1 MNFLPTLL
9 RVSTLSEGE
18 FSLIL
23 LRCNFEEVR
32 QSIVEELAQISAIN
46 IQSLAL
52 PSTVNTLFTAIKEQL
67 GNEKPQALMV
77 CGLESV
83 QDIDIVLTTANQVR
97 EEFRKQFPFPVFLWV
112 NDLIVRKFVRLSPDL
127 ENWASII
134 EIKN

>member
-1 MNFLPTLL
+1 MNFIQTIL
-9 RVSTLSEGE
+9 RISTLSEGD

-67 GNEKPQALMV
+67 GNKKPQALMIF
-77 CGLESV
+77 GLESV
-83 QDIDIVLTTANQVR
+83 QEIDIVLTTANQVR
-97 EEFRKQFPFPVFLWV
+97 EEFRKQFPFPVFL
-112 NDLIVRKFVRLSPDL
+112 
-127 ENWASII
+127 
-134 EIKN
+134 